1 VLEAELFDLLEHT
14 NDAAF
19 SLTESGEIVSWN
31 KAAET
36 LFGYP
41 AREAVGKTCFE
52 ILEGV
57 GSLGT
62 RFCHGNCTVL
72 ECAARPASVG
82 DFDLSVRTRSG
93 ARVWVNVSTIV
104 FDNPRTRRRVVV
116 HMARDIT
123 RRKES
128 EDLAR
133 KLVDVSRQII
143 ASSEEPKSLVPV
155 SPLSE
160 QERQILRMFAEGQD
174 ADTIAEELDISRQ
187 TLRNHLHHINR
198 KLGTHNRL
206 EAVMHAMQRKLI

>member
-1 VLEAELFDLLEHT
+1 MLEAELFDLLEHT
-14 NDAAF
+14 SDAVF

-31 KAAET
+31 KAAAA
-36 LFGYP
+36 LFGYS
-41 AREAVGKTCFE
+41 AREALGKSCFE

-57 GSLGT
+57 GPLGT
-62 RFCHGNCTVL
+62 RFCHENCTII
-72 ECAARPASVG
+72 ECAVRKSNVP
-82 DFDLSVRTRSG
+82 DFDLSVKTRNG

-104 FDNPRTRRRVVV
+104 FDNPRTGHRVVV

-123 RRKES
+123 RRKEA

-133 KLVDVSRQII
+133 RLVDVSRQLI
-143 ASSEEPKSLVPV
+143 ASSEEAKALVPV
-155 SPLSE
+155 SALSE

-174 ADTIAEELDISRQ
+174 ADTIAHELDISRQ